1 MQEKHANKWLCYEL
15 EDKLEE
21 LEQAEPGQITAADIQ
36 QWQEDIRVLIEDYG
50 VAGEA
55 VRADSAKGHSFFK
68 PAGMNQP
75 MAAIP
80 EQGELPPVPGQQQL
94 AA

>member
-1 MQEKHANKWLCYEL
+1 MQEKRANKWLCYEL

-68 PAGMNQP
+68 S
-75 MAAIP
+75 
-80 EQGELPPVPGQQQL
+80 QQQPVYQPDQAGL
-94 AA
+94 PQPPADQRIAA